1 MGSAHI
7 LITKEV
13 YNIVVNK
20 YYDVVNILEH
30 SLFGEGVMILK
41 VESDLLG
48 DGYQGQQTVIIE
60 NDSIRFKKDCDV

>member
-13 YNIVVNK
+13 YNIIVNK

-41 VESDLLG
+41 VESNLL
-48 DGYQGQQTVIIE
+48 DEGYQGQQTVIIE
-60 NDSIRFKKDCDV
+60 NDNIRFKKDCDV